1 MTRYIN
7 QLGNKGWPSLLLELF
22 KAGNTDDRMKM
33 PFPKAPSTKLL
44 ETPPT
49 YSITNDALGLANA
62 QTSETSARL

>member
-1 MTRYIN
+1 M
-7 QLGNKGWPSLLLELF
+7 LLELL

-62 QTSETSARL
+62 QTSETNARL